1 MLPLNVTETAQGNP
15 LCTGNALTTDKIEQ
29 HLKVDS
35 TTDTFNSADVGTY
48 TDTLLEGLLTELK
61 YNQPALNLCD
71 DKSVYT
77 GSVTVV
83 DKSAAERTAAIK
95 IRLFSLQSTVTGVVI
110 GGFNNLA
117 VGNYAVNGIGN
128 YAVFS
133 YPAGRRYVWWPAWF
147 RQGMAPRYTAGTY
160 YYQWVYP
167 TGQQVTDQRLVN
179 VNVPY

>member
-1 MLPLNVTETAQGNP
+1 MQ
-15 LCTGNALTTDKIEQ
+15 
-29 HLKVDS
+29 
-35 TTDTFNSADVGTY
+35 SA
-48 TDTLLEGLLTELK
+48 
-61 YNQPALNLCD
+61 
-71 DKSVYT
+71 
-77 GSVTVV
+77 
-83 DKSAAERTAAIK
+83 
-95 IRLFSLQSTVTGVVI
+95 VTGVVI

-117 VGNYAVNGIGN
+117 VGNYSINVGNRWINFTPFILPHKDRRGFGLTELPIRLSKLIISSTAVNGIGN

-133 YPAGRRYVWWPAWF
+133 YPTGRRYVWWPAWF